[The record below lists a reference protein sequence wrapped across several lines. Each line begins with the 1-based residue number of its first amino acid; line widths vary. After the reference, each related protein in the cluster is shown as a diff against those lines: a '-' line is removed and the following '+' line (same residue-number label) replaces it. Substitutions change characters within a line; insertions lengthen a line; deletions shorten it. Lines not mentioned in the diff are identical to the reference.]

1 MVQPPLKP
9 VALNPKPDD
18 RELDAKRLA
27 LHAQSPALVT
37 TDEILLGM
45 QMGNI
50 ILAAALGLLTR
61 TER

>member
-27 LHAQSPALVT
+27 LQAQSPALVT
-37 TDEILLGM
+37 TDEALLGM

-50 ILAAALGLLTR
+50 ILAAGLGLLTR
-61 TER
+61 TKR